1 MEDLIELFRHGGP
14 VMVCIA
20 GVSLI
25 AWTLALRTLWRSR
38 DYLVTIE
45 RMKGDP
51 APDPHARFIATA
63 RATRLEHAV
72 WAVAALGTALPLLGL
87 LGTVLGMLVSFDVI
101 QVHGTGQPRLLAG
114 GIGQAL
120 LTTQAGLLTALPVLF
135 FHHIL
140 RDRVRLIGHEI
151 AMLDRSE
158 PMEQ

>member
-1 MEDLIELFRHGGP
+1 MERLIELFRQGGP

-20 GVSLI
+20 GVSLV

-38 DYLVTIE
+38 NYLVTIE

-51 APDPHARFIATA
+51 APDLHTQFIATA
-63 RATRLEHAV
+63 QAARLEHAV

-87 LGTVLGMLVSFDVI
+87 LGTVLGMLVSFDII
-101 QVHGTGQPRLLAG
+101 QIHGTGQPRLLAG

-135 FHHIL
+135 LHHII

-151 AMLDRSE
+151 EMLAHSE
-158 PMEQ
+158 RMEQ